1 MASIP
6 APDHGRRLALAL
18 LALVVL
24 LVVAAVALPTWLM
37 HRRYDVALTDYRD
50 KLERYQRIAATRPEL
65 ARQLEALRGKDT
77 RKFFLRSGTT
87 AISAAEAQ
95 EALRGIVEQNGGKL
109 ITVQAPTS
117 RDDGRYRQIT
127 VTVQLTANILA
138 LRRILNALESNTPYL
153 FVDNLLVR
161 TQVQSNFRPGPGQE
175 PEMFVTFD
183 VTGFAQINP

>member
-77 RKFFLRSGTT
+77 KKFFLRSGTT